1 MAEISIA
8 NDREHHRYMI
18 AADGTQVGLA
28 QYREQP
34 GELVITHVEIDDA
47 VGGQGLGSRLVAFLL
62 QDARDR
68 DLDVVPLCPF
78 VRDYIARHPEDR
90 DLVPEERRAAL
101 GL

>member
-1 MAEISIA
+1 MPEFTLA
-8 NDREHHRYMI
+8 NDREHHRYLMT
-18 AADGTQVGLA
+18 ADGAQVGLA

-78 VRDYIARHPEDR
+78 VREYIARHPEHH

>member
-1 MAEISIA
+1 MAEITIA
-8 NDREHHRYMI
+8 NDREQHRYVI
-18 AADGTQVGLA
+18 ACDGAQVGWA

-34 GELVITHVEIDDA
+34 GELIVTHAEIDAA

>member
-1 MAEISIA
+1 MPEITIA
-8 NDREHHRYMI
+8 NDREEHRYQMT
-18 AADGTQVGLA
+18 ADGAQVGFA
-28 QYREQP
+28 AYREQP
-34 GELVITHVEIDDA
+34 GALVITHAEIDAA
-47 VGGQGLGSRLVAFLL
+47 VGGLGLGSRLVAFLL

-78 VRDYIARHPEDR
+78 VREYITRHPEHH

>member
-1 MAEISIA
+1 MTEIVIA
-8 NDREHHRYMI
+8 NDREHHRYVI
-18 AADGTQVGLA
+18 AADGAQVGSA
-28 QYREQP
+28 VYQEQP
-34 GELVITHVEIDDA
+34 GELVVTHAEIDAA

-78 VRDYIARHPEDR
+78 VREYIARHPEHH
-90 DLVPEERRAAL
+90 DLVPEARRATL